1 MRGDM
6 MGSRSDINFKSIGML
21 LRVIAVVTSS
31 VVTIL
36 STWLPLVLGYNF
48 SVTRPVLLLLVLVVG
63 AFLIHGLLTH
73 ILNDITDYQSG
84 TDQYSPALLSG
95 GSRVIQSGTMSPQSL
110 RKLGLILLA
119 FLLGSAIL
127 LLLFHQYEL
136 TLLIIIGVWGAVT
149 YSSTPFRFS
158 YAPFLGEWL
167 SLFPSLLALGIAAP
181 WIMMQSIP
189 VWGWQNAL
197 VNAMWCMAWVMVHHI
212 PDIAADKAASPV
224 KRTSVVWATNHF
236 KKGGE
241 RFPAIL
247 YLVLIIFLAG
257 WILFS
262 RPVGGAG
269 TIIAAAYG
277 IYLIIRVNVNKP
289 EDVTAVEKKLLLL
302 AAATALWLGMFY

>member
-1 MRGDM
+1 
-6 MGSRSDINFKSIGML
+6 MGNRSDINFKSISML

-48 SVTRPVLLLLVLVVG
+48 SVPRLLLLLLLLVIG

-73 ILNDITDYQSG
+73 ILNDITDYKSG

-110 RKLGLILLA
+110 HKLGLILMA
-119 FLLGSAIL
+119 FLLGSAVL
-127 LLLFHQYEL
+127 LMLFRQYEL
-136 TLLIIIGVWGAVT
+136 TSLIIIGMWGAVT
-149 YSSTPFRFS
+149 YSNSPFRFS
-158 YAPFLGEWL
+158 YIPFLGEWL

-197 VNAMWCMAWVMVHHI
+197 INAVWCMAWVMVHHI
-212 PDIAADKAASPV
+212 PDINADKAATPV
-224 KRTSVVWATNHF
+224 KRTSAVWASDYF

-247 YLVLIIFLAG
+247 YLTIIIFLAG

-269 TIIAAAYG
+269 AIIAAAYG
-277 IYLIIRVNVNKP
+277 IYLIMKVNVGAA

-302 AAATALWLGMFY
+302 AAFTALWLGLFY